1 MTAAPSALAA
11 SAHQAPRTASVHA
24 PSTRALLGCAAAS
37 LPVWAVVSLTQA
49 ATRRG
54 FDITRHPLSALSN
67 GSLGWIQIADFLV
80 VGSLVVAGSVGL
92 RRALRGTPGGTWT
105 PRLALVYGLG
115 MISAG
120 LLRMDPMDGFPVGT
134 PAGQPTSMS
143 WHSVGH
149 MISGTIAFTAIIAAC
164 FVLGHHFSRAGE
176 RGLAVASRV
185 VAVVFILG
193 DGWAMTGGRY
203 GALTMGIGVFAG
215 MAWISIVAARLRRLP
230 AAR

>member
-1 MTAAPSALAA
+1 MTAVQNSQAAPATPAA
-11 SAHQAPRTASVHA
+11 RTFSVRAS
-24 PSTRALLGCAAAS
+24 STRLLLGCAAAS
-37 LPVWAVVSLTQA
+37 LPVWAVVSYSQA
-49 ATRRG
+49 FTRQG
-54 FDITRHPLSALSN
+54 FDVTRHPLSALSN
-67 GSLGWIQIADFLV
+67 GSLGWIQIANFLV

-164 FVLGHHFSRAGE
+164 FVLGRHFSRVGE

-185 VAVVFILG
+185 AGVVFILG

-203 GALTMGIGVFAG
+203 GALTLGVGVAVGMG
-215 MAWISIVAARLRRLP
+215 WISLVAARLRGKVAVR
-230 AAR
+230 